1 MQFLNMAC
9 VFIGAQRISKVVY
22 FCGGILFSAIFHMV
36 FIYEYI
42 LCFITNL
49 KLLFGNSAWY
59 RDIDCSTFR
68 KNTHIYRLI
77 VSVTIGG
84 LPFFAAA
91 FFQRLIFSDGMTDYN
106 ASAFTVFALRA
117 VRLYRLV
124 RHSSYAAQDSVSSKN
139 ETVVS
144 SAHHFRDAV

>member
-1 MQFLNMAC
+1 
-9 VFIGAQRISKVVY
+9 
-22 FCGGILFSAIFHMV
+22 MV

-49 KLLFGNSAWY
+49 KLLFGHSAWY

-68 KNTHIYRLI
+68 KKHTYISLDRIGDNRRL
-77 VSVTIGG
+77 TLFCGG
-84 LPFFAAA
+84 LL
-91 FFQRLIFSDGMTDYN
+91 QRLIFRWLDRLQR
-106 ASAFTVFALRA
+106 FVLTVFALRA

>member
-1 MQFLNMAC
+1 
-9 VFIGAQRISKVVY
+9 
-22 FCGGILFSAIFHMV
+22 MV

-59 RDIDCSTFR
+59 RDIDCNTFR
-68 KNTHIYRLI
+68 EKHTYISLDRIGDNRRFTLFC
-77 VSVTIGG
+77 GG
-84 LPFFAAA
+84 LLH
-91 FFQRLIFSDGMTDYN
+91 RLIFRWHDRLQRFGL
-106 ASAFTVFALRA
+106 TVFALRA

-144 SAHHFRDAV
+144 YTHHFRDAV